1 MKKAFAAVII
11 ATALAASFAAGAR
24 AAMLNA
30 QPVCPSGSGYVISY
44 RFGPIWFNELY
55 D

>member
-1 MKKAFAAVII
+1 MKKIIASVII
-11 ATALAASFAAGAR
+11 AAALAASFAAGAR

-30 QPVCPSGSGYVISY
+30 QPVGPSGSGYVISY

-55 D
+55 S

>member
-1 MKKAFAAVII
+1 MKKAIISVII
-11 ATALAASFAAGAR
+11 AAGAR

-30 QPVCPSGSGYVISY
+30 QPVGQSGSGYVISY